1 MIKDLKDITR
11 EEVKLFGG
19 KATNL
24 GFLIQNGFNVPAG
37 FCISTKINKLTKDIK
52 KNIIQNYK
60 GLDSPVSVRSSA
72 TAEDARNASFAGQ
85 FDTFLNINSEAK
97 LLDAIKDCWN
107 SVKSSRVNS
116 YLEDK
121 TIKNLDMAVIV
132 QKMVN
137 ADFAGVIFTVN
148 PIKKKGILI
157 EVTEGLGDK
166 LVSGEV
172 TPNTYFIDKKSLKI
186 LNDVKK
192 FDFTTSLVKKLSQTA
207 LAIEKLYRFPQDI
220 EFCIKNEKI
229 FILQS
234 RPITTL

>member
-1 MIKDLKDITR
+1 MIKNLKDIKR
-11 EEVKLFGG
+11 DEVKLFGG

-37 FCISTKINKLTKDIK
+37 FCISTKINKLTKDIQDE
-52 KNIIQNYK
+52 IIRKYK
-60 GLDSPVSVRSSA
+60 ELNSLVSVRSSA
-72 TAEDARNASFAGQ
+72 TTEDSKNASFAGQ
-85 FDTFLNINSEAK
+85 FDTFLNINSEVK
-97 LLDAIKDCWN
+97 LLNAIKNCWN
-107 SVKSSRVNS
+107 SVKSDRVNS
-116 YLEDK
+116 YMGGKGIKHLE
-121 TIKNLDMAVIV
+121 MAIIV
-132 QKMVN
+132 QKMIN
-137 ADFAGVIFTVN
+137 ADFAGVIFTIN

-186 LNDVKK
+186 VNNVSK
-192 FDFTTSLVKKLSQTA
+192 FNFTTLLIEKLSQTA
-207 LAIEKLYRFPQDI
+207 LEIEKLYKFPQDI
-220 EFCIKNEKI
+220 EFCIKNEKL

>member
-1 MIKDLKDITR
+1 MIKDLKNIKR
-11 EEVKLFGG
+11 EEVNLFDG

-24 GFLIQNGFNVPAG
+24 GFLMQNRFNVPAG
-37 FCISTKINKLTKDIK
+37 YCISTQINKIDKKAKNQIIK
-52 KNIIQNYK
+52 KFHNLK
-60 GLDSPVSVRSSA
+60 SAVSVRSSA
-72 TAEDARNASFAGQ
+72 TAEDSKNSSFAGQ
-85 FDTFLNINSEAK
+85 FDTFLNIDSEAK
-97 LLDAIKDCWN
+97 LLNAIKD
-107 SVKSSRVNS
+107 S
-116 YLEDK
+116 YIEDK
-121 TIKNLDMAVIV
+121 KIKNLEMAVII

-172 TPNTYFIDKKSLKI
+172 TPNTYSIDKKSLKI
-186 LNDVKK
+186 KNNVIK
-192 FDFTTSLVKKLSQTA
+192 FNFSKSLIKKLSQTA
-207 LAIEKLYRFPQDI
+207 LEIEKLYRFQQDI
-220 EFCIKNEKI
+220 EFCIKNDEI